1 MAERLGGL
9 DPAAASPE
17 SAAPTAAASP
27 APALPRSAAAPTTT
41 SGRSTR
47 RLWALLVIGALLWTT
62 IYFANR
68 PLWDLVFHDV
78 VGLDAA
84 SRLGHA
90 VHFFFYDVV
99 KIMLLVTGLIFVVGM
114 IRASISPERVRAV
127 LAGRRALTGYFIAA
141 GFGALT
147 PFCACS
153 SVPLFIGFVA
163 AGIPMGVTL
172 TFLITSPLIN
182 QVGVVMLL
190 GMFGW
195 QVPVLYVVTG
205 MSMAI
210 IAGLALSR
218 LDLDRWVEPFVF
230 ASPVGQIAAADGKP
244 TLHERVEAARE
255 EVADITK
262 RIWPYVLVGI
272 AIGAAIHGWV
282 PAGFFAAYAG
292 PDNALAVP
300 VATLVGAPLYA
311 NVASVVPL
319 VEALHGTGMALGT
332 VMAFMMSVVALSV
345 PSFILLRRVLKLP
358 LLLLFHA
365 AVVVGILVIGLLFNL
380 TT

>member
-1 MAERLGGL
+1 MDEKRLGT
-9 DPAAASPE
+9 PAAPPE
-17 SAAPTAAASP
+17 DDPSR
-27 APALPRSAAAPTTT
+27 APAW
-41 SGRSTR
+41 
-47 RLWALLVIGALLWTT
+47 RLGLLLVAGALVWLGL
-62 IYFANR
+62 YLVNR
-68 PLWDLVFHDV
+68 PLWDLLIHDL
-78 VGLDAA
+78 VGLDPA

-99 KIMLLVTGLIFVVGM
+99 KIMLLVTGLIFIVGM

-127 LAGRRALTGYFIAA
+127 LAGRRAITAYLIAA

-163 AGIPMGVTL
+163 AGIPLGVTL

-195 QVPVLYVVTG
+195 QVPALYVATG
-205 MSMAI
+205 MSMAVV
-210 IAGLALSR
+210 AGLALSR
-218 LDLDRWVEPFVF
+218 LNLDRWIEPFVF
-230 ASPVGQIAAADGKP
+230 SSPVGQIAAADGKP
-244 TLHERVEAARE
+244 TLHERVAAARD
-255 EVADITK
+255 EVVDITSK
-262 RIWPYVLVGI
+262 IWPYVLVGI
-272 AIGAAIHGWV
+272 GIGAVIHGWV
-282 PAGFFAAYAG
+282 PAGFFATYAG
-292 PDNALAVP
+292 PDNPAAVP

-319 VEALHGTGMALGT
+319 VEALHGAGMALGT

-345 PSFILLRRVLKLP
+345 PSLILLRRVLKVP
-358 LLLLFHA
+358 LLVIFHL
-365 AVVVGILVIGLLFNL
+365 AVVLGILVIGLLFNL
-380 TT
+380 VD